1 MTASKT
7 NAANANRSGE
17 SGTMSHSHAHETPD
31 VLTEHDG
38 NLAAARRRFP
48 SAPLPWID
56 LSTGINQAPYPVGSL
71 TSELWERLP
80 EGDAIEK
87 LEAQAAVT
95 YGTKQPNLVVAAPGT
110 QALIQ
115 ILPRVMSAKTVGILD
130 FTYAE
135 HRKCWENAGAT
146 VKTVTDPHELSLFDV
161 GIIVNPNNPDGRIV
175 DVDTLLSISNK
186 LASKNGH
193 LIVDEAFIDVLDQ
206 ALSLV
211 PHVEHCRAIILRSFG
226 KTYGLAGL
234 RLGFAIA
241 PREITSRI
249 RADLGPWAISGP
261 AIEIG
266 LRALA
271 DADWLAETSVRLQS
285 DVKRLD
291 QLLRTLGLDPV
302 GGSALFRLAK
312 SADATSAFNALAEIG
327 ILVRAFRDKPNWL
340 RFGMPGTEA
349 GWNLL
354 EERTRGLKLA

>member
-1 MTASKT
+1 
-7 NAANANRSGE
+7 
-17 SGTMSHSHAHETPD
+17 MSHSHAHETPD
-31 VLTEHDG
+31 VLTEHGG

-80 EGDAIEK
+80 EADAIEK

-95 YGTKQPNLVVAAPGT
+95 YGTKKPNLVVAAPGT

-115 ILPRVMSAKTVGILD
+115 LLPRILPARTVGILD

-135 HRKCWENAGAT
+135 HEKCWENAGST
-146 VKTVTDPHELSLFDV
+146 VKTVTDPHELSLFDI

-175 DVDTLLSISNK
+175 DVETLLSISNK

-193 LIVDEAFIDVLDQ
+193 LIVDEAFIDVLDPT
-206 ALSLV
+206 LSLV
-211 PHVEHCRAIILRSFG
+211 PLVEQCQAIILRSFG

-241 PREITSRI
+241 PREIAARI
-249 RADLGPWAISGP
+249 RANLGPWAISGP
-261 AIEIG
+261 AIDIG
-266 LRALA
+266 MHALA

-291 QLLRTLGLDPV
+291 QLLLTLGLEPL

-312 SADATSAFNALAEIG
+312 SVNASSAFNALAENG

-340 RFGMPGTEA
+340 RFGIPGTEA
-349 GWNLL
+349 RWSLL
-354 EERTRGLKLA
+354 QERTCGLKLS

>member
-1 MTASKT
+1 
-7 NAANANRSGE
+7 
-17 SGTMSHSHAHETPD
+17 MSHSYAPETPD
-31 VLTEHDG
+31 VLTEHGG

-80 EGDAIEK
+80 EGDAIKK

-95 YGTKQPNLVVAAPGT
+95 YGTKQPNFVVAAPGT

-115 ILPRVMSAKTVGILD
+115 LLPRILSAKTVGILD

-146 VKTVTDPHELSLFDV
+146 VETVTDPHELSLFDV

-211 PHVEHCRAIILRSFG
+211 PHVEQCRAIILRSFG

-241 PREITSRI
+241 PREIAARI
-249 RADLGPWAISGP
+249 RTDLGPWAISGP
-261 AIEIG
+261 AIDIG
-266 LRALA
+266 MRALA
-271 DADWLAETSVRLQS
+271 DADWLAETSKRLQS

-349 GWNLL
+349 GWILL